1 MHPFVHLHVHTQY
14 SLLNGA
20 LRIKDLFKRA
30 KDMGMTSV
38 AMTDDGNMFGAVD
51 FYKAAKKAGI
61 KPILGVTMPVT
72 MGRRQDPPEDV
83 SNLVLL
89 ARTDEGYANLREMIS
104 MAWMDGLHHGKP
116 YADFELLQ
124 QYNAGVTALSGDAN
138 NIIAR
143 AVAEGRM
150 DDAER
155 LLKSHQDI
163 FEPDEFYL
171 EVIPCPTDSQQK
183 TNAGYRQLNQTL
195 NVPMIAGNR
204 CLYMDRTDARA
215 HEVLLCIGAGRMLD
229 DPGRPRLDVDSFWF
243 KPGEVMAEQ
252 LGPEYSEAIENTE
265 RLADRC
271 NVTLSLGEVYLP
283 TYQVPEAHT
292 ITSYLAHV
300 TQVGLEER
308 YAEFDAVGKVVDK
321 DIYAARLE
329 EELGIIEGMGFPGYF
344 LIVMDF
350 IQWAKDHDIPVGPGR
365 GSGAGFIG
373 RICP

>member
-1 MHPFVHLHVHTQY
+1 
-14 SLLNGA
+14 
-20 LRIKDLFKRA
+20 
-30 KDMGMTSV
+30 
-38 AMTDDGNMFGAVD
+38 
-51 FYKAAKKAGI
+51 
-61 KPILGVTMPVT
+61 
-72 MGRRQDPPEDV
+72 
-83 SNLVLL
+83 
-89 ARTDEGYANLREMIS
+89 
-104 MAWMDGLHHGKP
+104 
-116 YADFELLQ
+116 
-124 QYNAGVTALSGDAN
+124 
-138 NIIAR
+138 
-143 AVAEGRM
+143 M

-155 LLKSHQDI
+155 SRSLIRTSSNQMSLPRGH
-163 FEPDEFYL
+163 PL
-171 EVIPCPTDSQQK
+171 QQTVSK
-183 TNAGYRQLNQTL
+183 K
-195 NVPMIAGNR
+195 PMQAIGNSINSE
-204 CLYMDRTDARA
+204 CAHDHWQSMPVHGPYDARA

-321 DIYAARLE
+321 DIYARLE

-365 GSGAGFIG
+365 GSGAGSLVAYALKINDLDPIPYGLLFERFLNPERVSMPDFDIDFCMNRRG
-373 RICP
+373 EVIDYVTEKYGTKNVGQIVSGSLKARVIKDVGPSSRVLIRKARPDLKDGARDLGHYS